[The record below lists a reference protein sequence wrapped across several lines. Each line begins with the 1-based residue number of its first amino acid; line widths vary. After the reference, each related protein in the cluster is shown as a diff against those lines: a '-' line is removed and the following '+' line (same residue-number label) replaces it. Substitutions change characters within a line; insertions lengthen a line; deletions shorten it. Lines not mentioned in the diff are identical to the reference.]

1 MNEREIYSKTEAGR
15 EEMRTRA
22 LHLAG
27 ALRTVLLLVDGH
39 RTVAQLKELMTGGKA
54 PPDALEQLLA
64 LGLIAFQAN
73 APADVAAPIA
83 APVAAPKAAASPRAA
98 PLPPAL
104 PVSAPP
110 PPAPVAPK
118 ASKYGSAPILEPK
131 FGTASSI
138 GGAGLDSS
146 ELLSTDA
153 ANRFNRLYTLMNEIV
168 SDYLGLRGY
177 FMQLKIEKCS
187 STEELLA
194 LQEELGTAI
203 AKAHGR
209 EVAAELVNRIQ
220 AVG

>member
-1 MNEREIYSKTEAGR
+1 VT
-15 EEMRTRA
+15 
-22 LHLAG
+22 
-27 ALRTVLLLVDGH
+27 
-39 RTVAQLKELMTGGKA
+39 
-54 PPDALEQLLA
+54 
-64 LGLIAFQAN
+64 
-73 APADVAAPIA
+73 
-83 APVAAPKAAASPRAA
+83 
-98 PLPPAL
+98 LPPAL
-104 PVSAPP
+104 PASAPP
-110 PPAPVAPK
+110 PPPVVAPK

-138 GGAGLDSS
+138 GAPGLDAS
-146 ELLSTDA
+146 ELLSSEA
-153 ANRFNRLYTLMNEIV
+153 ATRFNRLYTLMNEIV

-194 LQEELGTAI
+194 LQEELGAAI